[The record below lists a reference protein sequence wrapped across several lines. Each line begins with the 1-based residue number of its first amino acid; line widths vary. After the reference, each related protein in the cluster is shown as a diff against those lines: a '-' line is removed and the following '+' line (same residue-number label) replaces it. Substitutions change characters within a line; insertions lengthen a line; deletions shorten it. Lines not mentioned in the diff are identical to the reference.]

1 MARKTKEES
10 QKTRDGILD
19 AAERVFLEKGVGTTA
34 MADLADAA
42 GVSRGAVYGHY
53 KNKIEVC
60 LAMCDRAFGQI
71 EVPDENARVPA
82 LDILLRAGMGFGL
95 RQIRR
100 AVERGE
106 LPARLDVELASIYLQ
121 SLWDGICG
129 TLAWTERLR
138 DDPWNRAER
147 MFRAGLDSLR
157 SSPYLLLADA

>member
-1 MARKTKEES
+1 MSRCC
-10 QKTRDGILD
+10 
-19 AAERVFLEKGVGTTA
+19 AAASRRRELLEKQGQ
-34 MADLADAA
+34 
-42 GVSRGAVYGHY
+42 R
-53 KNKIEVC
+53 
-60 LAMCDRAFGQI
+60 FG
-71 EVPDENARVPA
+71 R
-82 LDILLRAGMGFGL
+82 

>member
-1 MARKTKEES
+1 MR
-10 QKTRDGILD
+10 TRSDENEPLLRRR
-19 AAERVFLEKGVGTTA
+19 ELLEKQ
-34 MADLADAA
+34 
-42 GVSRGAVYGHY
+42 
-53 KNKIEVC
+53 
-60 LAMCDRAFGQI
+60 GQ
-71 EVPDENARVPA
+71 R
-82 LDILLRAGMGFGL
+82 FGL